1 MSLWFYIWNL
11 IILMVLYL
19 LFHMCE
25 CFVGMY
31 VCALLMCLVPKEV
44 KVISDL
50 ELELLVVSHRIG
62 ARN

>member
-1 MSLWFYIWNL
+1 
-11 IILMVLYL
+11 MVLYL

-62 ARN
+62 ARNQT